1 MKDIIKKLDKKSI
14 NNVILLKLFIN
25 VFWFAIAILFLL
37 FINEDTTKGSLV
49 FLFFLL
55 ILIFVLRLFTKKQ
68 YNSIKNKTYYGIKHK
83 IELFLFK
90 KLDGI
95 SKNKIY
101 ETNKEELSRKVLQF
115 TFNVTKMIYDIESV
129 LIPLFVAF
137 ILIFIVTSKISVI
150 FAILLTIMLGV
161 LCVFRYNY
169 IISNDSDTW
178 VNYNDLLKDFIY
190 KFNTIKKLNIFDY
203 CYKKLDE
210 SNDSNLVV
218 LREDYNED
226 SFFYNA
232 LYLYGFII
240 LSTLFIRFDSFQV
253 ILGYMCFYAIMAI
266 KFRGLIY
273 KLVPSIKNI
282 FNTYSNYD
290 ELENIFKD
298 NVSLKDVS
306 TFKTITLKNML
317 YECVDTP
324 CSIRVDN
331 LEIEKGDEISII
343 GKPGQGKST
352 ILNILSGMYKLSTGN
367 ILIDGEE
374 LNGNLDLAHLSFND
388 QIFNLT
394 LRENLSLGK
403 NIKDEVILQY
413 IDEVG
418 LSEWF
423 GLLGNG
429 LDTMLDQKYIEITE
443 EELIKL
449 NIVRGIVLDKN
460 LYLIDDFGEY
470 LDIDSEK
477 RVAEMIKK
485 YLRKKTFIIVAHKPI
500 FTTICKKHYFI
511 KNHTL
516 LEKET
521 LL

>member
-1 MKDIIKKLDKKSI
+1 MKDIINKLNKKSI
-14 NNVILLKLFIN
+14 EKVFLLKLLIN
-25 VFWFAIAILFLL
+25 IFWFGIAILFIL
-37 FINEDTTKGSLV
+37 FVNEDTTKSSLV
-49 FLFFLL
+49 FLSFMLIIFFVGRLL
-55 ILIFVLRLFTKKQ
+55 LKKK
-68 YNSIKNKTYYGIKHK
+68 YNSIKNDTYYDIKHK

-90 KLDGI
+90 RIGGI
-95 SKNKIY
+95 KRNKIY

-115 TFNVTKMIYDIESV
+115 TFNLTKMIYDIESV
-129 LIPLFVAF
+129 IIPLCVSY
-137 ILIFIVTSKISVI
+137 IIIFIVTAKISVI
-150 FAILLTIMLGV
+150 FAILLTIMIIV
-161 LCVFRYNY
+161 LCVFRYNN
-169 IISNDSDTW
+169 IISNDSDSW

-210 SNDSNLVV
+210 NKDSNLVV

-232 LYLYGFII
+232 LYIYGFII
-240 LSTLFIRFDSFQV
+240 LSSLFIRFDSFMV

-282 FNTYSNYD
+282 LNTYSNYD
-290 ELENIFKD
+290 ELENVFKD
-298 NVSLKDVS
+298 NEETKMISS
-306 TFKTITLKNML
+306 FKTINLKNML
-317 YECVDTP
+317 YECIDTP

-331 LEIEKGDEISII
+331 LEIEKGDEIII
-343 GKPGQGKST
+343 MGKPGQGKST
-352 ILNILSGMYKLSTGN
+352 ILNILSGMYELSTGS
-367 ILIDGEE
+367 ISVDGEE
-374 LNGNLDLAHLSFND
+374 LKGCLDLAHISFND
-388 QIFNLT
+388 QVFNLT
-394 LRENLSLGK
+394 LRENLTLGMK
-403 NIKDEVILQY
+403 VSDEVILQY

-429 LDTMLDQKYIEITE
+429 LDTILDQKYIEINE

-449 NIVRGIVLDKN
+449 NIIRGIVLDKN

-477 RVAEMIKK
+477 RVAEMIK
-485 YLRKKTFIIVAHKPI
+485 
-500 FTTICKKHYFI
+500 
-511 KNHTL
+511 
-516 LEKET
+516 
-521 LL
+521 